1 MINSWSE
8 INVEMYKE
16 NPEPFHTLRD
26 LYGEHGLTNIDLFI
40 GGRLKPFLTF
50 AYIFVMIL
58 VPFTH
63 LYDAKAQ

>member
-40 GGRLKPFLTF
+40 GGTYEPFFTLF
-50 AYIFVMIL
+50 FIFLIIIFL
-58 VPFTH
+58 H
-63 LYDAKAQ
+63 NH

>member
-40 GGRLKPFLTF
+40 GGRLKLSLTF
-50 AYIFVMIL
+50 GYIFVL
-58 VPFTH
+58 FVFLH
-63 LYDAKAQ
+63 NH

>member
-50 AYIFVMIL
+50 AYIF
-58 VPFTH
+58 
-63 LYDAKAQ
+63 

>member
-1 MINSWSE
+1 MINNWSE

-40 GGRLKPFLTF
+40 GGMLKSFLTSD
-50 AYIFVMIL
+50 YIFVMLI
-58 VPFTH
+58 FQYYH
-63 LYDAKAQ
+63 